1 MLKQSLGLIE
11 TEGLAAGVEA
21 ADTAVKAANVT
32 LVGYELTMGGGWT
45 TIKILGDVGAVKAAV
60 SAAAASASRVGRVVS
75 TQVIARPSESLE
87 ALVINKRTLGSMPGA
102 RADVKGNSP
111 LSASYVA
118 PAKVEPDT
126 RPQAKAA
133 SEEAPKPASAKKAP
147 EKRKA
152 TRKKAAPAKPGATGA
167 PEASVRIKATEAHKP
182 VVKPSPSV
190 SKTPGPAPAAKPEA
204 KVSAPRPAPTAK
216 ATDVTSFANAAPAK
230 PAEPKPEAAKPSD
243 AKSGLAPTITPKRGT
258 HPSRG
263 KGPNHK

>member
-11 TEGLAAGVEA
+11 TEGLAAGIEA
-21 ADTAVKAANVT
+21 ADTAVKSANVT

-45 TIKILGDVGAVKAAV
+45 TVKILGDVGAVKAAV
-60 SAAAASASRVGRVVS
+60 SAAEASASRVGRVAS

-126 RPQAKAA
+126 KPA
-133 SEEAPKPASAKKAP
+133 SEEAPKLASAKKAP
-147 EKRKA
+147 AKPKA
-152 TRKKAAPAKPGATGA
+152 TRKKASSAKPSATGV
-167 PEASVRIKATEAHKP
+167 PKASVTTKATEASKP
-182 VVKPSPSV
+182 VAKSSPSV
-190 SKTPGPAPAAKPEA
+190 SKTPGPATAAKPEA
-204 KVSAPRPAPTAK
+204 KASAPRPAPAAK
-216 ATDVTSFANAAPAK
+216 PTDVTSFAKAGPAK
-230 PAEPKPEAAKPSD
+230 PAEPKPEAATPSD
-243 AKSGLAPTITPKRGT
+243 AKSGPAPTTTPKRGT
-258 HPSRG
+258 HTSRG

>member
-11 TEGLAAGVEA
+11 TEGLAAGIEA

-60 SAAAASASRVGRVVS
+60 SAAAASASRLGRVVS

-87 ALVINKRTLGSMPGA
+87 ALVINRRTLGSMPGA

-126 RPQAKAA
+126 K
-133 SEEAPKPASAKKAP
+133 
-147 EKRKA
+147 
-152 TRKKAAPAKPGATGA
+152 
-167 PEASVRIKATEAHKP
+167 PEAK
-182 VVKPSPSV
+182 V
-190 SKTPGPAPAAKPEA
+190 SKTPGSAPAAKPEA
-204 KVSAPRPAPTAK
+204 KASAPRPAPAAK
-216 ATDVTSFANAAPAK
+216 PTDVTAAPAK
-230 PAEPKPEAAKPSD
+230 PADPKPGAAKPSD
-243 AKSGLAPTITPKRGT
+243 TKNGPEPTTTPKRGT

>member
-11 TEGLAAGVEA
+11 TEGLAAGIEA

-60 SAAAASASRVGRVVS
+60 SAAAASASRLGRVVS

-87 ALVINKRTLGSMPGA
+87 ALVINRRTLGSMPGA

-126 RPQAKAA
+126 KPEAKVP
-133 SEEAPKPASAKKAP
+133 SDEAPKPASAKKTPAKP
-147 EKRKA
+147 KA
-152 TRKKAAPAKPGATGA
+152 ARKKAAPAKPSAPGA
-167 PEASVRIKATEAHKP
+167 PEASVMDKATEALKP
-182 VVKPSPSV
+182 VAKPSPSV
-190 SKTPGPAPAAKPEA
+190 SKTPGSAPAVKPEAKASAPRPAPAAKP
-204 KVSAPRPAPTAK
+204 
-216 ATDVTSFANAAPAK
+216 TDVTAAPAK
-230 PAEPKPEAAKPSD
+230 PADPKPGAAKRSD
-243 AKSGLAPTITPKRGT
+243 AKSRPAPTTTPKRGT

>member
-11 TEGLAAGVEA
+11 TEGLAAGIEA

-60 SAAAASASRVGRVVS
+60 SAAAASASRLGRVVS

-87 ALVINKRTLGSMPGA
+87 ALVINRRTLGSMPGA

-126 RPQAKAA
+126 KPEAKVP
-133 SEEAPKPASAKKAP
+133 SDEAPKPASAKKAP
-147 EKRKA
+147 AKPKA
-152 TRKKAAPAKPGATGA
+152 ARKKAAPAKPSAPGA
-167 PEASVRIKATEAHKP
+167 PEASVMDKATDAPKP
-182 VVKPSPSV
+182 VAKPSPSV
-190 SKTPGPAPAAKPEA
+190 SKTPGSAPAAKPEA
-204 KVSAPRPAPTAK
+204 KASAPRPAPAAK
-216 ATDVTSFANAAPAK
+216 PTDVTAAPAK
-230 PAEPKPEAAKPSD
+230 PADPKPGAAKPSD
-243 AKSGLAPTITPKRGT
+243 TKNGPEPTTTPKRGT

>member
-11 TEGLAAGVEA
+11 TEGLAAGIEA
-21 ADTAVKAANVT
+21 ADTAVKSANVT

-45 TIKILGDVGAVKAAV
+45 TVKILGDVGAVKAAV
-60 SAAAASASRVGRVVS
+60 SAAEASASRVGRVVS

-126 RPQAKAA
+126 KPEAKAA
-133 SEEAPKPASAKKAP
+133 SEEAPKLASAKKAP
-147 EKRKA
+147 AKPKA
-152 TRKKAAPAKPGATGA
+152 TRKKASSAKPSATGV
-167 PEASVRIKATEAHKP
+167 PKASVTSKATEASKP
-182 VVKPSPSV
+182 VAKPSPSV
-190 SKTPGPAPAAKPEA
+190 SKTPGPATAVKPEA
-204 KVSAPRPAPTAK
+204 KASAPRPAPAAK
-216 ATDVTSFANAAPAK
+216 ATDVTSFAKAGPAK
-230 PAEPKPEAAKPSD
+230 PAEPKPEAATPSD
-243 AKSGLAPTITPKRGT
+243 AKSGPAPTTTHKRGT
-258 HPSRG
+258 HTSRG